1 MWTFWLSELKY
12 YILCMVGTFHLSG
25 VNLGFDGRIY
35 SLYWLHY
42 YSSRSTTAF
51 WPSKLHLTTN
61 RNVGVMVSVLA
72 SSAVHREF
80 EPRSGPIKN
89 YKIGI
94 CCFSAKHA
102 ALRRKNKDWFA
113 RNQDNVS
120 EWDDISIRGL
130 LFQWASTIKIQLS
143 MLV

>member
-12 YILCMVGTFHLSG
+12 HIICMVGTFHLSG
-25 VNLGFDGRIY
+25 VNLGFDGRKY
-35 SLYWLHY
+35 SFYWLHY
-42 YSSRSTTAF
+42 YTSQSTTAF
-51 WPSKLHLTTN
+51 WPSKPHLTTN
-61 RNVGVMVSVLA
+61 RNVGVMVSVLD
-72 SSAVHREF
+72 SSAVDREF
-80 EPRSGPIKN
+80 EPHSGQITD
-89 YKIGI
+89 YKIDM

-102 ALRRKNKDWFA
+102 LLKRKNKDWFA

-120 EWDDISIRGL
+120 EWDNISIRGL